1 MYHPLLYRAIDLYDK
16 RHPISENLELD
27 TGRAGEFFQGGNSSG
42 PFLLRQKQQPRFE
55 QENSRLGLHNCWQ
68 LSAIFAPSVY
78 KKADLHLVLTEDLLG
93 MRERFISVNL
103 KLNQRHLNEAS
114 VSRSTIS

>member
-1 MYHPLLYRAIDLYDK
+1 MYHPLLYRVIDLFDK

-27 TGRAGEFFQGGNSSG
+27 TGRAGEFFQGDNSSG
-42 PFLLRQKQQPRFE
+42 PFLLRQKQQPGFE
-55 QENSRLGLHNCWQ
+55 QENSRRGLHSCRQ
-68 LSAIFAPSVY
+68 LSAVFAPSVY

-93 MRERFISVNL
+93 MREMFRSVNL
-103 KLNQRHLNEAS
+103 ELNQSHLNEVS